1 MQAREVVI
9 GVDGSVESRKAVIW
23 AARDAVRRDAAL
35 RIVHVRHVH
44 AYPVDPFFIAP
55 IPDAVHEPN
64 ESSDALVSEAV
75 ALAAAA
81 APALDITAE
90 TPGGPAAWTL
100 LEHAAEAQL
109 LVIGG
114 TRRGL
119 LDRAVFGSVTTHA
132 AAHARC
138 PVVVVRGP
146 QSSATD
152 PALPTGPVVVGV
164 DASASGRNAA
174 EFAFEYAV
182 ARGLEVVAVQAWPSD
197 ALPQRIDDAVVTLE
211 RAHIGI
217 LTAVAPVSV
226 HYPDVKLTP
235 IAVLGNPVH
244 ALIEQSEFA
253 DLLVVG
259 SRGLGR
265 FEGMLLGSVSA
276 ALVHQATCTLA
287 VVRPTHES

>member
-1 MQAREVVI
+1 MSARDVVV
-9 GVDGSVESRKAVIW
+9 GVNGSAESRKAVVW
-23 AARDAVRRDAAL
+23 AAREAARRAAAL
-35 RIVHVRHVH
+35 RIVHVWHSH

-55 IPDAVHEPN
+55 IPDVVHEPN
-64 ESSDALVSEAV
+64 TTSHNFVSEAA
-75 ALAAAA
+75 ALAASV
-81 APALDITAE
+81 APALDIITE

-114 TRRGL
+114 THRGA

-164 DASASGRNAA
+164 DASSHGQLAA
-174 EFAFEYAV
+174 QFAFEYAV
-182 ARGLEVVAVQAWPSD
+182 AHGLEVVAVQAWPSD
-197 ALPQRIDDAVVTLE
+197 SLPHSTDDAILTIE
-211 RAHIGI
+211 RAHVGI
-217 LTAVAPVSV
+217 LTAVGPVSV

-235 IAVLGNPVH
+235 LAVLGNPVH
-244 ALIEQSEFA
+244 ALLEQSELA

-287 VVRPTHES
+287 VVRPAHGS